1 MSHLNLLEVHYKYKK
16 VFFMPPTNT
25 VHVRHEIQR
34 LPISKIRPAPERHYF
49 GHDNL
54 HKLAERMQVFG
65 LIEPIVVKRVG
76 DVFEIVS
83 GKRRWLAA
91 PFLGWRSID
100 AEIQDV

>member
-1 MSHLNLLEVHYKYKK
+1 MPQINSVH
-16 VFFMPPTNT
+16 TC
-25 VHVRHEIQR
+25 REIQR

-54 HKLAERMQVFG
+54 HNLAERMQAFG
-65 LIEPIVVKRVG
+65 LIEPIVVKRTG

-91 PFLGWRSID
+91 RSLGWRSID
-100 AEIQDV
+100 AEIKDV